1 MSDASRSLFSP
12 PLRRRVPRVLAVW
25 VWLACSALA
34 LSAWSSSRDDHERAL
49 QAVQS
54 GQVLPLTT
62 VLERL
67 GREHPGQVL
76 GIELER
82 EDGLWIYEIKLLTVD
97 GQLVKLKLD
106 ARTAEMLRMKV
117 REVRRGRSRDAAR

>member
-1 MSDASRSLFSP
+1 MSCAFRCSLVHP
-12 PLRRRVPRVLAVW
+12 VRHCALLVW
-25 VWLACSALA
+25 VWLVCSLGAA
-34 LSAWSSSRDDHERAL
+34 PAWSGSHDDHERAL

-76 GIELER
+76 EVELEQD
-82 EDGLWIYEIKLLTVD
+82 DGQWIYEIKLLSAD
-97 GQLVKLKLD
+97 GQLMKLKLD
-106 ARTAEMLRMKV
+106 ARTAQVLRLKV
-117 REVRRGRSRDAAR
+117 REAGRGGSHHPAR